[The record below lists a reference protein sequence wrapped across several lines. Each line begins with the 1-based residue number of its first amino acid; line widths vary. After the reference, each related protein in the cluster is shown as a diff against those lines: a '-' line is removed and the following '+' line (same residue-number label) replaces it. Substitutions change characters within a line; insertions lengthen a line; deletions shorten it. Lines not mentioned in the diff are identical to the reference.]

1 VNIIVVGVN
10 APPAP
15 FVPQEY
21 WGAPGYLLLITG
33 FDAPEE
39 HAAALDR
46 IRRELPPLFEL
57 VAPMPYAQ
65 LQQMFDEANPFG
77 MYAYDKCVYV
87 DDLSEDVIS
96 VVTQHLPHKKSPL
109 SPMFVYRLDEAY
121 TEVGDD
127 DTAFGGRRVPQWVV
141 FLTAFADNAEMFEAD
156 RDWAR
161 SFWAAL
167 LPYSKGVGGY
177 VNAESE
183 FAEGQVL
190 SSYGPTKYERLSRIK
205 AMYDPENAFRRNAN
219 IPPAGI
225 PQKTT
230 R

>member
-1 VNIIVVGVN
+1 
-10 APPAP
+10 
-15 FVPQEY
+15 
-21 WGAPGYLLLITG
+21 
-33 FDAPEE
+33 
-39 HAAALDR
+39 
-46 IRRELPPLFEL
+46 
-57 VAPMPYAQ
+57 M
-65 LQQMFDEANPFG
+65 
-77 MYAYDKCVYV
+77 
-87 DDLSEDVIS
+87 
-96 VVTQHLPHKKSPL
+96 
-109 SPMFVYRLDEAY
+109 SPMFIYRLDEAY
-121 TEVGDD
+121 TEVRDD

-141 FLTAFADNAEMFEAD
+141 FLIAEADNTETLEAD
-156 RDWAR
+156 RNWVR

-167 LPYSKGVGGY
+167 LPYSTGIGSY
-177 VNAESE
+177 VNGEAE